1 MKMAEKIRILLI
13 KCGNISMAEL
23 ARRMKRTPQS
33 FSNSMKLDN
42 FTQKDLEDI
51 ATALNVKYESCF
63 IIPETNEKI

>member
-23 ARRMKRTPQS
+23 ARRLKRTPQS

-42 FTQKDLEDI
+42 FTQSDLEEI
-51 ATALNVKYESCF
+51 AEALNVKYESNF
-63 IIPETNEKI
+63 IIPETNERI

>member
-51 ATALNVKYESCF
+51 AEALGVKYESCF
-63 IIPETNEKI
+63 IIPETNERI

>member
-1 MKMAEKIRILLI
+1 MKMAEKVRILLI

-23 ARRMKRTPQS
+23 ARRLKRTPQS

-42 FTQKDLEDI
+42 FTQSDLEEI
-51 ATALNVKYESCF
+51 AEALGVKYESNF

>member
-23 ARRMKRTPQS
+23 ARRLKRTPQS

-42 FTQKDLEDI
+42 FTQSDLEEI
-51 ATALNVKYESCF
+51 AEALNVKYESNF

>member
-23 ARRMKRTPQS
+23 ARRLKRTPQS

-42 FTQKDLEDI
+42 FTQSDLEEI
-51 ATALNVKYESCF
+51 AEALGVKYDSSF
-63 IIPETNEKI
+63 VIPETNERI

>member
-23 ARRMKRTPQS
+23 ARRLKRTPQS

-42 FTQKDLEDI
+42 FTQSDLEEI
-51 ATALNVKYESCF
+51 AEALGVKYESSF
-63 IIPETNEKI
+63 IIPETNERI

>member
-23 ARRMKRTPQS
+23 ARRLNRTPQS

-42 FTQKDLEDI
+42 FTQSDLEEI
-51 ATALNVKYESCF
+51 AEALNVKYESNF